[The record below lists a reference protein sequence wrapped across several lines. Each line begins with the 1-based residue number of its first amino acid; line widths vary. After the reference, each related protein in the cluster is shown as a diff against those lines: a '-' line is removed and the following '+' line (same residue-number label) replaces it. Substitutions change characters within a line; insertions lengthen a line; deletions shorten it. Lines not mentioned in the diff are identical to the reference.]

1 MIELMILGFLAEGP
15 LHGYILRKRM
25 EMLYGSARPISY
37 GTLYP
42 AINRL
47 VAARLVRQSEEPGKA
62 GAARQVLS
70 LTFPGRQSLEERLRG
85 ATGHDITD
93 GQRFTVVLA
102 FLSHLPDI
110 AQRDAVLRRR
120 LEFLSKPPAFFSDG
134 ERPLDADEV
143 TDPYRKGILVT
154 AEAAMNAETE
164 WLTAMLAPGDSATV
178 QAR

>member
-15 LHGYILRKRM
+15 LHGYVLRKRM

-70 LTFPGRQSLEERLRG
+70 LTFPGRQSLEERLRQ
-85 ATGHDITD
+85 ASGHDITD
-93 GQRFTVVLA
+93 AQRFTVVLA
-102 FLSHLPDI
+102 FLSLLPD
-110 AQRDAVLRRR
+110 ATQRDAVLRRR
-120 LEFLSKPPAFFSDG
+120 LEFLSQPPTFFTDG
-134 ERPLDADEV
+134 ERPLDAAEV
-143 TDPYRKGILVT
+143 TDPYRQGILVT
-154 AEAAMNAETE
+154 AQAAMDAERH
-164 WLTAMLAPGDSATV
+164 WLVDMLASGGSTPAQG
-178 QAR
+178 R

>member
-1 MIELMILGFLAEGP
+1 MIELMVLGFLAEGP
-15 LHGYILRKRM
+15 LHGYLLRKRM

-70 LTFPGRQSLEERLRG
+70 LTFPGRQSLEERLRQ
-85 ATGHDITD
+85 ASGHDITD

-102 FLSHLPDI
+102 FLSLLPDA

-120 LEFLSKPPAFFSDG
+120 LEFLSQPPAFFSDG
-134 ERPLDADEV
+134 DRPLDAAEV
-143 TDPYRKGILVT
+143 TDPYRLGILIT
-154 AEAAMNAETE
+154 ALAARNAERD
-164 WLTAMLAPGDSATV
+164 WLTGMLSAEDSSPV
-178 QAR
+178 LAR